1 MPAGERRDWALI
13 QPPIKPAGRNAE
25 MLNCMCVSMDLEK
38 NIFKILVCNIGTW
51 CYVTFAGF
59 PLLGEPQ
66 GSNVVSALCVVM

>member
-1 MPAGERRDWALI
+1 
-13 QPPIKPAGRNAE
+13 

-66 GSNVVSALCVVM
+66 GSSVISALCVVM